1 MLVRAYTYIL
11 SMGRDGLQAAAE
23 RAVLNANYLKERL
36 KGLYDL
42 PYDRICKHEMVLSA
56 RSLKEKTGV
65 TALDIAKR
73 LLDFGVHPPTV
84 YFPLIVPEALMI
96 EPTETESRET
106 LDAFVEVMRRIHREA
121 LENPEVLKQAP
132 TRASVRRIDEVLAAR
147 HPVVRWR
154 RDAAPAGG
162 GS

>member
-1 MLVRAYTYIL
+1 
-11 SMGRDGLQAAAE
+11 
-23 RAVLNANYLKERL
+23 
-36 KGLYDL
+36 
-42 PYDRICKHEMVLSA
+42 MV
-56 RSLKEKTGV
+56 
-65 TALDIAKR
+65 
-73 LLDFGVHPPTV
+73 
-84 YFPLIVPEALMI
+84 

-106 LDAFVEVMRRIHREA
+106 LDAFVEVMTRIHREA

-132 TRASVRRIDEVLAAR
+132 TRASVRRIDQVLAAR